1 MPYLKHSLLAVA
13 ALVGFSGTSWAQINY
28 EGRLIGLRVGPDG
41 VGVRAPFVRVG
52 TGPGGVVVQAPFV
65 RVGTGYGG
73 TEVRAPFVRI
83 GTPGPSVTP
92 VMPRAEPAPR
102 ALPVQPPDGVPL
114 EIAPPAPPVPLPGGG
129 TPPETRT
136 VTSPPKGKGTQTIYD
151 YVASFKPAAGSQEIV
166 VLHPYTN
173 YPVKVSFT
181 LPEGTPVIRVKGV
194 VRKAIDFNYGTRD
207 VAIWFYRDGRVLVK
221 N

>member
-1 MPYLKHSLLAVA
+1 MRYLNHSLLAVA
-13 ALVGFSGTSWAQINY
+13 TLLGFSGAGWAQINY
-28 EGRLIGLRVGPDG
+28 EGRIIGLRVGPDG
-41 VGVRAPFVRVG
+41 VAVRAPFVRVG

-73 TEVRAPFVRI
+73 TEVRAPFVRV
-83 GTPGPSVTP
+83 GTPGPIVTP
-92 VMPRAEPAPR
+92 AMPRAEPAPTP
-102 ALPVQPPDGVPL
+102 LPVQPPEGVPL
-114 EIAPPAPPVPLPGGG
+114 EIAPPAPPVPLPGAG

-136 VTSPPKGKGTQTIYD
+136 VSSAPKGTQTIYD
-151 YVASFKPAAGSQEIV
+151 YVASFKPAAGSHEIV

-173 YPVKVSFT
+173 NPVKVSFI
-181 LPEGTPVIRVKGV
+181 LPEGSPSVRVKGV
-194 VRKAIDFNYGTRD
+194 VRKAIDFNYGNRD